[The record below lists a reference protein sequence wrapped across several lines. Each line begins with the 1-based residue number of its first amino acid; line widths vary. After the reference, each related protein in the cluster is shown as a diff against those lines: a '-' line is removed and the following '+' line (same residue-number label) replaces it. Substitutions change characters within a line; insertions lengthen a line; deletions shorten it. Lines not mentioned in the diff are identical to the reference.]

1 MKRLIFGGAD
11 VFKRQPLD
19 FLQIGERLRESFDG
33 AEALN
38 RIGKTGR
45 DDVAHPEGNMHRFR
59 KAHEIDRVLQ
69 GAAAVGFVLRFRGEL
84 DVAKDEVCVL
94 ENLLGTGKVAGA
106 GGIERGVNVVFMQA
120 PE

>member
-1 MKRLIFGGAD
+1 MEGRVSSVQSMGAVD
-11 VFKRQPLD
+11 GPGLRYVVF
-19 FLQIGERLRESFDG
+19 
-33 AEALN
+33 
-38 RIGKTGR
+38 
-45 DDVAHPEGNMHRFR
+45 
-59 KAHEIDRVLQ
+59 LQ

-106 GGIERGVNVVFMQA
+106 GGIERGVDVVFMQA

>member
-1 MKRLIFGGAD
+1 MKRLVFGGAD

-33 AEALN
+33 AKALN

-106 GGIERGVNVVFMQA
+106 GGIERGVNAVFMQA
-120 PE
+120 LE

>member
-1 MKRLIFGGAD
+1 MKRFVFGGAD

-45 DDVAHPEGNMHRFR
+45 NDVAHPEGNMHRFR
-59 KAHEIDRVLQ
+59 KAHEIDRVL
-69 GAAAVGFVLRFRGEL
+69 
-84 DVAKDEVCVL
+84 
-94 ENLLGTGKVAGA
+94 
-106 GGIERGVNVVFMQA
+106 
-120 PE
+120 